1 MPLATTT
8 HAGQIYMYKDSN
20 GSTLLTNRK
29 SADRSLTKVKVT
41 YYPDS
46 NIHSYRNWGNSE
58 ASVLPSYSRNKNAF
72 DHIIQQAAQQHGVS
86 EGLIKAVMH
95 TESGFNVNAR
105 SPVGAQGL
113 MQLMPATARRFN
125 VSNAY
130 DPHENIMAGAKY
142 LAWLLKRFNGNTTLA
157 LAGYNA
163 GEGNIAKYGG
173 VPPFRETQD
182 YVRRVTSRYSNLYA
196 NGVVPGLVGNRH
208 PVSTPFD
215 TYRAA
220 DGLVVI
226 AVASNRLF
234 ERLCQCMGQP
244 ELATDPRFIDDAS
257 RTRHEPQLRAAIEAW
272 TAQHSVEHLCDGL
285 LEAGVPS
292 SPVWDL
298 AEAASSEHARV
309 RQLQFQP
316 PGAAVPCVPQPV
328 FFNGRKPHALTAA
341 PRLGADNAIFGLNP
355 TGVNP

>member
-1 MPLATTT
+1 MNNKINAFLLYILGTASIMPLATTT

-163 GEGNIAKYGG
+163 GEGNVAKYGG

-196 NGVVPGLVGNRH
+196 NGVSASANNNAITANNNSNTQSQNTQVIAQSDNYTASNHQVAANKRPPRQIIM
-208 PVSTPFD
+208 
-215 TYRAA
+215 AA
-220 DGLVVI
+220 DGRFTD
-226 AVASNRLF
+226 APAGSYATGNATASARI
-234 ERLCQCMGQP
+234 
-244 ELATDPRFIDDAS
+244 FI
-257 RTRHEPQLRAAIEAW
+257 
-272 TAQHSVEHLCDGL
+272 
-285 LEAGVPS
+285 
-292 SPVWDL
+292 
-298 AEAASSEHARV
+298 SE
-309 RQLQFQP
+309 
-316 PGAAVPCVPQPV
+316 
-328 FFNGRKPHALTAA
+328 
-341 PRLGADNAIFGLNP
+341 
-355 TGVNP
+355 

>member
-1 MPLATTT
+1 MNNKINAFLLYILGTASIMPLATTT

-130 DPHENIMAGAKY
+130 DPQENIMAGAKY

-182 YVRRVTSRYSNLYA
+182 YIRRVTSRYSNLYA
-196 NGVVPGLVGNRH
+196 SGVNASSSNSAITANNNSNTQSQNAQVIAQSDNYTAGNHQIAANKR
-208 PVSTPFD
+208 PQ
-215 TYRAA
+215 RQIIMAA
-220 DGLVVI
+220 DGRFTD
-226 AVASNRLF
+226 APAGSYATGNATASARI
-234 ERLCQCMGQP
+234 
-244 ELATDPRFIDDAS
+244 FI
-257 RTRHEPQLRAAIEAW
+257 
-272 TAQHSVEHLCDGL
+272 
-285 LEAGVPS
+285 
-292 SPVWDL
+292 
-298 AEAASSEHARV
+298 SE
-309 RQLQFQP
+309 
-316 PGAAVPCVPQPV
+316 
-328 FFNGRKPHALTAA
+328 
-341 PRLGADNAIFGLNP
+341 
-355 TGVNP
+355 

>member
-1 MPLATTT
+1 MNNKINAFLLYILGTASIMPLATTT

-163 GEGNIAKYGG
+163 GEGNVAKYGG

-196 NGVVPGLVGNRH
+196 SGVNASSSNSAITANNNSNTQSQNAQVIAQSANYTASNHQVAANKRPQRQIIM
-208 PVSTPFD
+208 
-215 TYRAA
+215 AA
-220 DGLVVI
+220 DGRFTD
-226 AVASNRLF
+226 APAGSYATGNATASARI
-234 ERLCQCMGQP
+234 
-244 ELATDPRFIDDAS
+244 FI
-257 RTRHEPQLRAAIEAW
+257 
-272 TAQHSVEHLCDGL
+272 
-285 LEAGVPS
+285 
-292 SPVWDL
+292 
-298 AEAASSEHARV
+298 SE
-309 RQLQFQP
+309 
-316 PGAAVPCVPQPV
+316 
-328 FFNGRKPHALTAA
+328 
-341 PRLGADNAIFGLNP
+341 
-355 TGVNP
+355 

>member
-1 MPLATTT
+1 MNNKINAFLLYILGTASIMPLATST

-95 TESGFNVNAR
+95 TESGFNINAR

-130 DPHENIMAGAKY
+130 DPQENIMAGAKY
-142 LAWLLKRFNGNTTLA
+142 LAWLLKRFNGNTSLA

-163 GEGNIAKYGG
+163 GEGNVAKYGG

-182 YVRRVTSRYSNLYA
+182 YVRRVTSRFNNLYA
-196 NGVVPGLVGNRH
+196 SGVNASSSNSAITANNNSNTQSQNAQVIAQSENYTASNHQVATNKRPQRQIIM
-208 PVSTPFD
+208 
-215 TYRAA
+215 AA
-220 DGLVVI
+220 DGRFTD
-226 AVASNRLF
+226 APAGSYATGNATASARI
-234 ERLCQCMGQP
+234 
-244 ELATDPRFIDDAS
+244 FI
-257 RTRHEPQLRAAIEAW
+257 
-272 TAQHSVEHLCDGL
+272 
-285 LEAGVPS
+285 
-292 SPVWDL
+292 
-298 AEAASSEHARV
+298 SE
-309 RQLQFQP
+309 
-316 PGAAVPCVPQPV
+316 
-328 FFNGRKPHALTAA
+328 
-341 PRLGADNAIFGLNP
+341 
-355 TGVNP
+355 